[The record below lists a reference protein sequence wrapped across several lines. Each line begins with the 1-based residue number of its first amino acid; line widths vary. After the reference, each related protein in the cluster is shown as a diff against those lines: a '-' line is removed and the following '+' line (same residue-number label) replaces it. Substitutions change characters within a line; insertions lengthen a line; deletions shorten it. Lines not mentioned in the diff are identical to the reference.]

1 VVLSVLRTPAPSGV
15 LRDGP
20 IQRPPIRRR
29 SFQEDPKGHGAH
41 RQPRRGLR
49 EEEYERGKGSSLK
62 GGIAQLVERRPCNW
76 VVVFAGWMLGSLS
89 GNDSIVYPNRWLTFF
104 QKWKRGLEHAIQKSA
119 SCFLCLFTRRCDPQ
133 WPLRGTIS
141 RRKEES

>member
-1 VVLSVLRTPAPSGV
+1 VQG
-15 LRDGP
+15 
-20 IQRPPIRRR
+20 I
-29 SFQEDPKGHGAH
+29 
-41 RQPRRGLR
+41 
-49 EEEYERGKGSSLK
+49 K

-119 SCFLCLFTRRCDPQ
+119 SCFLYLVTRRCDLPSGTLRGTVA
-133 WPLRGTIS
+133 LRGTIS